1 MDIALTAVTLDTHSQ
16 FSLPNVIIFGVD
28 DSCYKQGYL
37 SFWWTSSARIRW
49 NYNDTRS

>member
-37 SFWWTSSARIRW
+37 SFWWTSGAKIRLY
-49 NYNDTRS
+49 YNDRRS

>member
-1 MDIALTAVTLDTHSQ
+1 MDIALTAVTLDAHSQ

-37 SFWWTSSARIRW
+37 SFW
-49 NYNDTRS
+49 

>member
-1 MDIALTAVTLDTHSQ
+1 MDIAITAVTLDAHSQ
-16 FSLPNVIIFGVD
+16 VSLSNVIIFGVD

-49 NYNDTRS
+49 NYNDRRS